1 MLTNTEK
8 ETDMSKATEWAKGKS
23 IQTHHVNTVDEQL
36 RDLDGVSVEQ
46 DWHCGNTAYEFDDGS
61 AVVVSGSGWDVR
73 AEGCKQTCWDGVGCN
88 CGKTVTGWAIDHGYH
103 EIETDT
109 SDEFVAWQSMD
120 SEDEN
125 GAPVTAFCGV
135 KAWRDPS
142 PTPPQ
147 YRFVAILRWENGETY
162 GHTGYGRTMLE
173 ALQDL

>member
-1 MLTNTEK
+1 
-8 ETDMSKATEWAKGKS
+8 MSRAEEWAKGKDLNS
-23 IQTHHVNTVDEQL
+23 WPANRVCDELGAAPDVWVDQHWDKESTV
-36 RDLDGVSVEQ
+36 
-46 DWHCGNTAYEFDDGS
+46 YEFEDNS
-61 AVVVSGSGWDVR
+61 AIVVSGSGWDVR
-73 AEGCKQTCWDGVGCN
+73 HDRCKQACWEGVGCN
-88 CGKTVTGWAIDHGYH
+88 CDKTATDWAIDKGYH

-109 SDEFVAWQSMD
+109 SDEFVAWQSMAN
-120 SEDEN
+120 EDEN

-147 YRFVAILRWENGETY
+147 YRFVAILRWENGEMY